1 MTMKVKE
8 ILKGKGAEVA
18 TIRAEETLYQV
29 VKKLVEK
36 NIGSLLVVDE
46 KGAIAGIITERDIL
60 KQCDKRFQSL
70 GETKVKEVMTKK
82 LIVASPDDDIDYVE
96 NIMTENR
103 IRHLPIVSGEK
114 LEGIISIG
122 DLVNVQRAQCKVEN
136 RYLKAYISGDY
147 PG

>member
-1 MTMKVKE
+1 MKVEE
-8 ILKGKGAEVA
+8 ILKGKGTEVA
-18 TIRAEETLYQV
+18 TVGVEETIYHAI
-29 VKKLVEK
+29 KKLVEK

-60 KQCDKRFQSL
+60 KECDQRLQSL
-70 GETKVKEVMTKK
+70 GETKVRNVMTKK

>member
-1 MTMKVKE
+1 MKVKD
-8 ILKGKGAEVA
+8 ILRDKGAEVA
-18 TIRAEETLYQV
+18 TTGVENTIYDA

-36 NIGSLLVVDE
+36 NIGSLLVMDE

-60 KQCDKRFQSL
+60 KECDQRFQSL
-70 GETKVKEVMTKK
+70 DKTKVKDVMTKK
-82 LIVASPDDDIDYVE
+82 LIVASPDDDVDYVE

-114 LEGIISIG
+114 LQGIISIG

-136 RYLKAYISGDY
+136 RYLKAYISGEY

>member
-1 MTMKVKE
+1 MKVKD
-8 ILKGKGAEVA
+8 ILKGKGTEVTTVGAEDTVYHA
-18 TIRAEETLYQV
+18 I
-29 VKKLVEK
+29 KKLVEK

-60 KQCDKRFQSL
+60 KECDQRLQSL
-70 GETKVKEVMTKK
+70 GETKVGDVMTKK
-82 LIVASPDDDIDYVE
+82 LIVASPEDDIDYVE